1 MTFSIGQQ
9 VVCVNDV
16 FSPNPYWRSTVRAFP
31 KLNGIYTIREIREAG
46 DLRGFCFYEISNPP
60 AHFAKGYLEPAFN
73 SRNFRPV
80 RETSIEIFER
90 MLVPTDLMRIR

>member
-1 MTFSIGQQ
+1 VTFSIGQQ

-46 DLRGFCFYEISNPP
+46 DLRGFCFYEILNPR
-60 AHFAKGYLEPAFN
+60 AWFAVGYTEPAFN
-73 SRNFRPV
+73 VKNFRPV
-80 RETSIEIFER
+80 RKTSIKIFRR
-90 MLVPTDLMRIR
+90 MLAPADLVGAE